1 MPNATSPA
9 STSDPNAAMPM
20 QIAPTELSARLRSGQ
35 PPRLLDVREPGEHA
49 FASIAGSTLVPLGEI
64 PGRADELEAWRDE
77 EVVVYCHH
85 GVRSAH
91 AIGFLR
97 QLGFSKL
104 LNLAGGIDR
113 WSLEVDPGV
122 PRY

>member
-1 MPNATSPA
+1 
-9 STSDPNAAMPM
+9 M
-20 QIAPTELSARLRSGQ
+20 QLHPVELAARLKGGT
-35 PPRLLDVREPGEHA
+35 PPRLLDVREPEEHA
-49 FASIAGSTLVPLGEI
+49 YAALPGSTLIPLAEL
-64 PGRADELEAWRDE
+64 PERADELGAWKED

-97 QLGFSKL
+97 QLGFTRL

-113 WSLEVDPGV
+113 WSLEVDPTV

>member
-1 MPNATSPA
+1 MS
-9 STSDPNAAMPM
+9 SIS
-20 QIAPTELSARLRSGQ
+20 PTELAARLGSPL
-35 PPRLLDVREPGEHA
+35 PPRLLDVREAEEHA
-49 FASIAGSTLVPLGEI
+49 FCALPGTVLVPLSELQERAGEI
-64 PGRADELEAWRDE
+64 AGWKDE

-97 QLGFSKL
+97 GLGFAKL
-104 LNLAGGIDR
+104 TNLSGGIDR
-113 WSLEVDPGV
+113 WSVEVDPRT

>member
-1 MPNATSPA
+1 MP
-9 STSDPNAAMPM
+9 
-20 QIAPTELSARLRSGQ
+20 IELAKRLRSEA
-35 PPRLLDVREPGEHA
+35 PPHLLDVREENEHDFCALPG
-49 FASIAGSTLVPLGEI
+49 SRLLPLSELAE
-64 PGRADELEAWRDE
+64 RVEELADWRGL

-97 QLGFSKL
+97 QLGFQRL
-104 LNLAGGIDR
+104 LNLSGGIDR
-113 WSLEVDPGV
+113 WSLEVDPSV

>member
-1 MPNATSPA
+1 MTPS
-9 STSDPNAAMPM
+9 
-20 QIAPTELSARLRSGQ
+20 ELAEALRSPN
-35 PPRLLDVREPGEHA
+35 PPRLLDVREAEEHA
-49 FASIAGSTLVPLGEI
+49 FCALPGSTLLPLS
-64 PGRADELEAWRDE
+64 ELAERIEDIAGWKDA

-97 QLGFSKL
+97 SQGFTRLS
-104 LNLAGGIDR
+104 NLTGGIDR
-113 WSLEVDPGV
+113 WSTDVDPAV